1 MSLLFVGGGPH
12 NLTVLTFLLKA
23 SPELRAGVRVVDPSG
38 AWLTR
43 WNFQMQAQE
52 IVHLRS
58 SSVHHPDP
66 DPLALRRFAKG
77 RYDELYPP
85 YFLPGTPL
93 FRQFCDDVIARF
105 GVGNSIE
112 AGSVTA
118 LSVDEGQLTATLAT
132 GEVLKPRQV
141 IASLGGGERVYPGFY
156 RAWQASADAQRPGLP
171 PLCHSEEADLR
182 TLGPGAGKT
191 LLVVGGGLTAGHLA
205 LGALNR
211 GWKVVLVARRRLQ
224 YKLFDS
230 APGWI
235 GPKYLTGFLQEKR
248 WDRRRQLI
256 AKARGGGAMTEEIRD
271 LLAPF
276 RKRGLL
282 GVKETCEVRRLS
294 ESGGRWVADCG
305 WGRRVS
311 ADVLW
316 MATGNKLDLLE
327 HPLFRQLWTTHPL
340 QMHDGLPVLEAD
352 CRWPGLPLYL
362 TGLPAALRVGP
373 TARNFPGAR
382 KVASLIAHAVTG
394 VRVDPT

>member
-1 MSLLFVGGGPH
+1 MSLLLIGSGPH
-12 NLTVLTFLLKA
+12 NLTALTFLLQA
-23 SPELRAGVRVVDPSG
+23 SPQLRDGLRVLDPSG
-38 AWLTR
+38 NWLTR
-43 WNFQMQAQE
+43 WNFQLEAQE

-105 GVGNSIE
+105 GLGGVVE
-112 AGSVTA
+112 AGTVTGLA
-118 LSVDEGQLTATLAT
+118 VEGSALTATLSS
-132 GEVLKPRQV
+132 GEVIKPRQV
-141 IASLGGGERVYPGFY
+141 IVSLGGGERVYPAFY
-156 RAWQASADAQRPGLP
+156 REWLATPESRRQNLP
-171 PLCHSEEADLR
+171 PLCHSEQADLR
-182 TLGPGAGKT
+182 TLGPGEGKT

-205 LGALNR
+205 LGALKR

-235 GPKYLTGFLQEKR
+235 GPKFLAGFLRETR
-248 WDRRRQLI
+248 WERRRQMI

-276 RKRGLL
+276 RKAGLL
-282 GVKETCEVRRLS
+282 VVKENCEVRRIA
-294 ESGGRWVADCG
+294 ESAGRWTADCG
-305 WGRRVS
+305 WRRCLG

-316 MATGNKLDLLE
+316 MATGNKLDLRE
-327 HPLFRQLWTTHPL
+327 HPLFRQLWATHPL
-340 QMHDGLPVLEAD
+340 QMLDGLPVLDAD

-382 KVASLIAHAVTG
+382 KVASLIARSVTG